1 MVGVFPHYQ
10 IRKHPAALPG
20 GYLPASS
27 MLCWEGQPLPKQ
39 CLEIIM
45 EKADN
50 LEKPR
55 KEEVTKFKQS
65 LLHKCSFKTHSSD
78 LNSGEVLLPEII
90 GLVSGQ
96 YIRVATSLAVLF
108 PSAHRALYTCA
119 IHGLD
124 LEVFPIQRVRVLK
137 VEGQCCVCI
146 CC

>member
-1 MVGVFPHYQ
+1 MFFPITYQ

-20 GYLPASS
+20 GYLLRAQG
-27 MLCWEGQPLPKQ
+27 CAGRGQPLPKQ
-39 CLEIIM
+39 CLEVIV

-78 LNSGEVLLPEII
+78 LNSGEVLLPEIT
-90 GLVSGQ
+90 GLVSVQ

-108 PSAHRALYTCA
+108 PPAHHALYICT

-124 LEVFPIQRVRVLK
+124 LEIYR
-137 VEGQCCVCI
+137 E
-146 CC
+146 